1 MGTPRRKG
9 RCHNCGIYG
18 HWQEDC
24 KKPKEEAHHVKADT
38 KQAPLLLAMVN
49 IIHVMGHDV
58 EPPIARVM
66 HQVVHLNEKK
76 VYPEDRDEDHDI

>member
-1 MGTPRRKG
+1 
-9 RCHNCGIYG
+9 
-18 HWQEDC
+18 
-24 KKPKEEAHHVKADT
+24 
-38 KQAPLLLAMVN
+38 
-49 IIHVMGHDV
+49 MGHDV